1 MHALWMLD
9 TGSVMQGQ
17 QRPRSDCYSACLR
30 SHERCHGAAR
40 CQCRLDVRRVPMSS
54 SYGRFRPARPD
65 ACLNSCSLSMM
76 RACMFWASTQLRCA
90 TASEG
95 PSACRRF
102 CRPAQGATA
111 MPAPKGSAGEGTS
124 CFRSCT
130 RIHATTLNDMPTCC
144 GSCLLPGWPSAEG
157 GGSGPAPP
165 LPPVVVPPA
174 GTRPNLLT
182 IVNDRPLSTCQSS
195 GERCGGALGARKHSG
210 PGRLEAVGPAGR
222 SKWRSGTR
230 ALHQMGVMLHPSTRQ
245 PRACPPL
252 SCRRRPPCMLSPRP
266 HCCAWLQ
273 AQLIS

>member
-1 MHALWMLD
+1 MGCRAAASRTPAGPGCAGRGWGCCQRDQEPGRDLLATFVPRCCRACTGGATPAVFMGARAGFSPAGPLGAWMHALWMLD

-17 QRPRSDCYSACLR
+17 QRPRFDCYSACLR

-40 CQCRLDVRRVPMSS
+40 CKCRLDVRRVPMSS

-65 ACLNSCSLSMM
+65 ACLIACSLSMM

-95 PSACRRF
+95 PSAHRRS
-102 CRPAQGATA
+102 CRPAQQPC
-111 MPAPKGSAGEGTS
+111 MPAPKGCAGEDTS

-130 RIHATTLNDMPTCC
+130 RIHATTLNDVPTCC
-144 GSCLLPGWPSAEG
+144 ASCLLPGWPSAEG

-182 IVNDRPLSTCQSS
+182 IGQRLPTLDLSEQ
-195 GERCGGALGARKHSG
+195 R
-210 PGRLEAVGPAGR
+210 
-222 SKWRSGTR
+222 
-230 ALHQMGVMLHPSTRQ
+230 
-245 PRACPPL
+245 
-252 SCRRRPPCMLSPRP
+252 
-266 HCCAWLQ
+266 
-273 AQLIS
+273 